1 MNNHRSKKLAR
12 SAESLM
18 KIRLQI
24 LNLSDDIRK
33 LAEEL
38 EKKRAEKEVL
48 EKQAKYEVE
57 FQRQIKLHEEKR
69 EAYSEW
75 LSWREL
81 QVEIDQMRENHV
93 RNNESENGVSIRD
106 ISGGNIANSI
116 KLFGT
121 RYGVQKLGRNATH
134 EDRSAH
140 RQPGNGRGP
149 GNHQA
154 GMNL

>member
-38 EKKRAEKEVL
+38 EKKRTEKEVL
-48 EKQAKYEVE
+48 EKQEKYEVE
-57 FQRQIKLHEEKR
+57 FQQQIELHEKKR
-69 EAYSEW
+69 EAYSQW

-93 RNNESENGVSIRD
+93 RNNESENGVSLRD
-106 ISGGNIANSI
+106 ISGGNIANST
-116 KLFGT
+116 KFYGA
-121 RYGVQKLGRNATH
+121 RYGIQKLGGNATH
-134 EDRSAH
+134 EDRSAY
-140 RQPGNGRGP
+140 RQPGSRRA
-149 GNHQA
+149 GNHQS